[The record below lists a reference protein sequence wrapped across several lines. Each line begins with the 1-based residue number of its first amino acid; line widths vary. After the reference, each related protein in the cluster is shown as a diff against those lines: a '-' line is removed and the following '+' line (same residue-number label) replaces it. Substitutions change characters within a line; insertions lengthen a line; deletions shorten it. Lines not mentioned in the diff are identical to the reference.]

1 MAGSLQ
7 LEKDVQQQIETFGEQ
22 DHALGR
28 TLSVLSR
35 SVQRKSLSNGLEEAV
50 SRLEREISELRN
62 TIKQKTIAVSKRSQ
76 DLYELQYVKRKKK
89 PEEIQAEVERL
100 QSQIERSKAITGL
113 SIEKYRK
120 QEIGEERQTSYSIE
134 GSVLGNE
141 FSVQF
146 EAIKT
151 EEEGH
156 VTIENLAL
164 SVGDDVL
171 QKLHQPL
178 LQLSDNNALAPFFS
192 LMEQYSR
199 WSLQRQETF
208 QHFTE
213 KYPDTVS
220 TDSDDSSILVL
231 QSPHIPNS
239 PSLCVCWSFTVDP
252 LCQFHPELRLEVI
265 IHKKLL
271 EADKDNVMKKA
282 PEVFQ
287 KMLDSYGIE
296 RALETMI
303 QLVAGT

>member
-7 LEKDVQQQIETFGEQ
+7 LEKDVQQQIETFGEG
-22 DHALGR
+22 DLALGR

-35 SVQRKSLSNGLEEAV
+35 SVQRKSLTNGLAEVV
-50 SRLEREISELRN
+50 SQLEQEIAELRN
-62 TIKQKTIAVSKRSQ
+62 TIKQKTVAVSKRSQ
-76 DLYELQYVKRKKK
+76 DLYELQYVKRRQK

-100 QSQIERSKAITGL
+100 QSQIERTKDITGL

-120 QEIGEERQTSYSIE
+120 QEISKERHASFSIE
-134 GSVLGNE
+134 GNVLGNE

-146 EAIKT
+146 DAKKT
-151 EEEGH
+151 EEDH
-156 VTIENLAL
+156 VTIENLGL

-171 QKLHQPL
+171 QRLHQPL
-178 LQLSDNNALAPFFS
+178 LQLSDNNAVGPFFS

-199 WSLQRQETF
+199 WVLQRQETF
-208 QHFTE
+208 QHFSE

-220 TDSDDSSILVL
+220 SDSDDSSVLVL
-231 QSPHIPNS
+231 QSPHISNS
-239 PSLCVCWSFTVDP
+239 PSLCVCWTFMVDP
-252 LCQFHPELRLEVI
+252 LCQFHPELKLEVI
-265 IHKKLL
+265 VHKKLL

-296 RALETMI
+296 RALETVI
-303 QLVAGT
+303 QLIRGT